1 MKRAKPAPQP
11 TRTDELNSI
20 MKEQDL
26 TEQAVA
32 TLLSVRLNTVQIWR
46 CKNSTMIPAA
56 KLELLKLKVAAKVA

>member
-1 MKRAKPAPQP
+1 MKRAKTAPQT

-20 MKEQDL
+20 MKEQVL
-26 TEQAVA
+26 TEQDVA
-32 TLLSVRLNTVQIWR
+32 AMLSVRLNTVQIWR

>member
-1 MKRAKPAPQP
+1 MKRAKSAPQP
-11 TRTDELNSI
+11 TRTDVLNVI
-20 MKEQDL
+20 MKDMGL

-32 TLLSVRLNTVQIWR
+32 DLLSVRLNTVQIWR